1 MIMCGND
8 YGARRRGA
16 SIRGTIVNERPG
28 SRRAARR
35 AVVPSASLA
44 ERPAR
49 KAAARQ
55 AEAER
60 QARGL
65 NNREWWAG
73 QESARKARQAAAER
87 AQ

>member
-1 MIMCGND
+1 MAPGAVVRQSAAQSLTND
-8 YGARRRGA
+8 LDR
-16 SIRGTIVNERPG
+16 
-28 SRRAARR
+28 RRAARR
-35 AVVPSASLA
+35 AVVP
-44 ERPAR
+44 ERVAGR
-49 KAAARQ
+49 EAGAGSSARQ